1 MTTPRRRFSPKIYRD
16 ILVRQNWKCACGCNL
31 LLSTAGIYH
40 FDHILP
46 LSLVGLDEESNLQ
59 ALSLGHHK
67 AKSHKEAS
75 ARAKTKRIIAQHGLR
90 RKQPSKRDLIMAKI
104 LRVMV

>member
-1 MTTPRRRFSPKIYRD
+1 MKAPRHRFTPSIYRA

-46 LSLVGLDEESNLQ
+46 LSLGGLDEESNLQ
-59 ALSLGHHK
+59 ALIKGHH
-67 AKSHKEAS
+67 AKKTHREAS
-75 ARAKTKRIIAQHGLR
+75 ARAKTNRIIAQDGLR
-90 RKQPSKRDLIMAKI
+90 KKKPSERDKVMAKV
-104 LRVMV
+104 LTQEG